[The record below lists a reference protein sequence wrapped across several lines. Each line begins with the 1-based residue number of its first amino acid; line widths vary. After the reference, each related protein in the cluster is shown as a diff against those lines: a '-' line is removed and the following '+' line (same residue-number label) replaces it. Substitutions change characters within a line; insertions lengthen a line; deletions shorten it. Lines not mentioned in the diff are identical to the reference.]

1 MVKIKGPIKI
11 SGGFNAR
18 EFMEEQVKN
27 IKLKLPFTAV
37 GWKSS
42 KNSDL
47 VEGGKVVEKKT
58 VKKAKKAKK

>member
-18 EFMEEQVKN
+18 EFLKKN
-27 IKLKLPFTAV
+27 LGDIKMKLPFAAT
-37 GWKSS
+37 GWKSE

-47 VEGGKVVEKKT
+47 VEGGKTEVKKVKKT
-58 VKKAKKAKK
+58 KKSEV